1 MKANV
6 GNVERII
13 RGVAG
18 AGLLIFGLVGGLEA
32 TMGYVAM
39 GVGVVLLFTAVSG
52 FCPPYAIFGINTCG
66 TKSSES

>member
-6 GNVERII
+6 GGVERII
-13 RGVAG
+13 RGLAG

-32 TMGYVAM
+32 MMGYIAM
-39 GVGVVLLFTAVSG
+39 GVGVVLLFTAISG

-66 TKSSES
+66 TKKES